1 MSWNYHFW
9 ARFWPNF
16 NFVDFRAYFGPFSL
30 VKRAKNKIA
39 FLQQKK
45 CSNKKSEEN
54 KPTLKFNFLWKSK
67 CASLYFQFWV
77 LGANLDEPYWT
88 PNRQHFCGD
97 SVARRAFGPA
107 FIPFWH
113 LRIYCATFRFQVMPV
128 LVRGTRPMRQKVFA
142 HPSVGVTSASNSRSA
157 LSTEALPFPG

>member
-77 LGANLDEPYWT
+77 LGANLDEPYYAST
-88 PNRQHFCGD
+88 FKPF
-97 SVARRAFGPA
+97 AFDDRLAAPSLILASFTVIIWQESPA
-107 FIPFWH
+107 NQDYKIAEQPPIT
-113 LRIYCATFRFQVMPV
+113 LQ
-128 LVRGTRPMRQKVFA
+128 LVFSLTTCKELWAGSCLVI
-142 HPSVGVTSASNSRSA
+142 
-157 LSTEALPFPG
+157 

>member
-9 ARFWPNF
+9 AWFWPNF
-16 NFVDFRAYFGPFSL
+16 NFVDFRAYFRPFSL

-77 LGANLDEPYWT
+77 LGANLDEPYCPGFLIRSFTTNLRRRWRRT
-88 PNRQHFCGD
+88 G
-97 SVARRAFGPA
+97 SKARRVSFQPSAQQTPSLA
-107 FIPFWH
+107 SSTWRST
-113 LRIYCATFRFQVMPV
+113 LTTYCPW
-128 LVRGTRPMRQKVFA
+128 
-142 HPSVGVTSASNSRSA
+142 RSGEHMED
-157 LSTEALPFPG
+157 SIQM